1 MQSNQETV
9 KPIGAQAGFAVVVP
23 DSMAGWK
30 MVDQGFTLDQSYAA
44 VRAAGFDKARVLPAV
59 QEEQEVTIVTT
70 DVRTRFAVTVDWQS
84 LALSGRRSEQ
94 WYAVRVAPNAQKV
107 AAKIHDAPA
116 YRVAE
121 TIVERNLR
129 EKGIDVYMPAFWQ
142 ERRPHRGGKLRS
154 RRLPFLVGYAF
165 IRRDPGCGFEAIR
178 EIEGVIDV
186 VSFADRP
193 MTIPEEDVRF
203 LMITMFD
210 RHQAFLFQ
218 KAQNI
223 EEARFKRRQK
233 LNADLGRHLPKGR
246 GRTVS
251 LRTYADECM
260 GNLPKDARKRIL
272 GIISAIDGLEH
283 DEALDEFRKTVY
295 FPNRDD

>member
-1 MQSNQETV
+1 MQHLQKTV
-9 KPIGAQAGFAVVVP
+9 KPIGAQAGFAVVIP

-30 MVDQGFTLDQSYAA
+30 MIDQGFTLDRSAAA
-44 VRAAGFDKARVLPAV
+44 VRAAGFDKGRVLAAV
-59 QEEQEVTIVTT
+59 QEEQEITTVTT
-70 DVRTRFAVTVDWQS
+70 AVQTHYAVTVDWQS
-84 LALSGRRSEQ
+84 LSLSDERAEQ
-94 WYAVRVAPNAQKV
+94 WYVVRVAPGAQKV
-107 AAKIHDAPA
+107 AAKVHDAPE

-129 EKGIDVYMPAFWQ
+129 EKGVDVYMPAFWQ
-142 ERRPHRGGKLRS
+142 EKRLHRGGKLRS

-165 IRRDPGCGFEAIR
+165 IRRNPALGFEAIR
-178 EIEGVIDV
+178 KIEGVIDV
-186 VSFADRP
+186 VSFAERP
-193 MTIPEEDVRF
+193 MVISEEDVRF

-210 RHQAFLFQ
+210 RHQSFLFQ

-251 LRTYADECM
+251 LRTYANECM
-260 GNLPKDARKRIL
+260 GNLPKAARKRVL
-272 GIISAIDGLEH
+272 GIISAIDGLE
-283 DEALDEFRKTVY
+283 DDAALDEFRKSVY